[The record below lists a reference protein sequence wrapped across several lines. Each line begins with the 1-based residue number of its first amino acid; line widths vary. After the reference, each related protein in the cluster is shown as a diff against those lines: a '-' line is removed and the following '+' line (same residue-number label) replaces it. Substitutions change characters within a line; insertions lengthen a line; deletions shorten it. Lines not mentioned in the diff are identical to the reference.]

1 MKIIVD
7 GFGGDNA
14 PLEILKGCA
23 QAVEELGVEI
33 IVTGD
38 DEKLNACAK
47 ENGISMRSIT
57 VSHAPDVIS
66 MEDDPGEIIKS
77 KSGSSMA
84 QALRQLAA
92 GDGEAVVSAGSTGA
106 LVIGSTFLVKRIK
119 GIRRCAIGTVMPSNG
134 KPFMLIDSG
143 ANAECRPEMLVQFA
157 VMGSVYMNR
166 VMKVEKPRIGLVNIG
181 TEDTKGDPLRTETY
195 GLLKNT
201 SLNFIGNVEAREIPF
216 GACDVAVAD
225 GFTGNVVLKL
235 TEGLAGAMMQNI
247 KGIFLK
253 NGLSKLAALAV
264 KSGLREFKTRMDYTE
279 YGGAPL
285 MGISK
290 PVIKAHGSSNAK
302 AVKNAIRQAMNLAET
317 GAVDEIAKNLPK
329 TKESGSKE

>member
-38 DEKLNACAK
+38 EEKLNACAK

-290 PVIKAHGSSNAK
+290 PVIKAHGSSNTK

>member
-38 DEKLNACAK
+38 EEKLNACAR
-47 ENGISMRSIT
+47 ENSISMRSIT

-216 GACDVAVAD
+216 GVCDVVVAD

-264 KSGLREFKTRMDYTE
+264 KSGLREFKARMDYTE

>member
-38 DEKLNACAK
+38 ETKLNACAK

-157 VMGSVYMNR
+157 VMGSVYMNK
-166 VMKVEKPRIGLVNIG
+166 VMKVEKPGVGLVNIG

-201 SLNFIGNVEAREIPF
+201 SLNFTGNVEAREIPF

-264 KSGLREFKTRMDYTE
+264 KSGLKDFKSRMDYTE

-302 AVKNAIRQAMNLAET
+302 AIKNAIRQAMNLAET
-317 GAVDEIAKNLPK
+317 GAIDEIAKNLPK
-329 TKESGSKE
+329 TKESGCKE

>member
-38 DEKLNACAK
+38 EEKLNACAK

-279 YGGAPL
+279 FGGAPL

>member
-38 DEKLNACAK
+38 EEKLNACAK

>member
-33 IVTGD
+33 IITGD
-38 DEKLNACAK
+38 EAKLNACAK

-57 VSHAPDVIS
+57 ISHAPDIIF

-157 VMGSVYMNR
+157 VMGSVYMNK
-166 VMKVEKPRIGLVNIG
+166 VMKVEKPRVGLVNIG

-201 SLNFIGNVEAREIPF
+201 SLNFTGNVEAREIPF

-264 KSGLREFKTRMDYTE
+264 KSGLKDFKNRMDYTE

-302 AVKNAIRQAMNLAET
+302 AIKNAIRQAMNLAET
-317 GAVDEIAKNLPK
+317 GAIDEIAKNLPK

>member
-1 MKIIVD
+1 
-7 GFGGDNA
+7 
-14 PLEILKGCA
+14 
-23 QAVEELGVEI
+23 
-33 IVTGD
+33 
-38 DEKLNACAK
+38 
-47 ENGISMRSIT
+47 MRL
-57 VSHAPDVIS
+57 P
-66 MEDDPGEIIKS
+66 
-77 KSGSSMA
+77 
-84 QALRQLAA
+84 R
-92 GDGEAVVSAGSTGA
+92 
-106 LVIGSTFLVKRIK
+106 
-119 GIRRCAIGTVMPSNG
+119 
-134 KPFMLIDSG
+134 
-143 ANAECRPEMLVQFA
+143 
-157 VMGSVYMNR
+157 
-166 VMKVEKPRIGLVNIG
+166 KVEKPRIGLVNIG

-216 GACDVAVAD
+216 GACDVVVAD

-264 KSGLREFKTRMDYTE
+264 KSGLREFKARMDYTE

>member
-33 IVTGD
+33 IITGD
-38 DEKLNACAK
+38 EAKLNACAK

-57 VSHAPDVIS
+57 ISHAPDVIS

-157 VMGSVYMNR
+157 VMGSVYMNK
-166 VMKVEKPRIGLVNIG
+166 VMKVEKPRVGLVNIG

-201 SLNFIGNVEAREIPF
+201 SLNFTGNVEAREIPF

-264 KSGLREFKTRMDYTE
+264 KSGLKDFKNRMDYTE

-302 AVKNAIRQAMNLAET
+302 AIKNAIRQAMNLAET
-317 GAVDEIAKNLPK
+317 GAIDEIAKNLPK